1 MFGEKVNVADC
12 LANTG
17 GSSSTWLVVAGVA
30 IVLVGIGVL
39 ALRRRTRAGTVLGA
53 LVLVG
58 ALALVPLSTPST
70 AFAATGDC
78 TPGTSQPAPAP
89 APTAEPEPTTDPE
102 TTFVAPD
109 APTVE
114 PQCGAAPVIAIPESQ
129 YFTYVTD
136 QSGTIA
142 TVTAELNDGLEDT
155 AVTPGAQTVWTFD
168 LSFTPATVVTPESLA
183 FTYDGFSPNPR
194 ITDASVA
201 AFLEGQS
208 APLAFNTVTEFTY
221 TYAVFTYQGDQVFE
235 LGETAQLTRYTSF
248 YSAVQDGQDV
258 LTTYTDGTYI
268 NGFENAQAFFDAQG
282 GLPPETYIG
291 VLSSGEF
298 VNTAHLTATYV
309 NECGETQSVTAA
321 TPFEIAPA

>member
-1 MFGEKVNVADC
+1 M
-12 LANTG
+12 
-17 GSSSTWLVVAGVA
+17 
-30 IVLVGIGVL
+30 
-39 ALRRRTRAGTVLGA
+39 LGA

-89 APTAEPEPTTDPE
+89 APTPEPEPTPDPE
-102 TTFVAPD
+102 TTFVTPD
-109 APTVE
+109 APTAE

-136 QSGTIA
+136 QSGMNA
-142 TVTAELNDGLEDT
+142 TVTAELNDGLERT

-168 LSFTPATVVTPESLA
+168 LSFTPTTVVTSESLA
-183 FTYDGFSPNPR
+183 FTYGGFSPTPR
-194 ITDASVA
+194 VADASVA

-208 APLAFNTVTEFTY
+208 APLSFSAVSEFTY
-221 TYAVFTYQGDQVFE
+221 TYAVFTSLGDQVFE
-235 LGETAQLTRYTSF
+235 LGETAQLTQYSTL

-258 LTTYTDGTYI
+258 LLTYADSSYI
-268 NGFENAQAFFDAQG
+268 NGYENARAFFDAQG

-291 VLSSGEF
+291 VLSSSDF
-298 VNTAHLTATYV
+298 VNNAYLTATYV
-309 NECGETQSVTAA
+309 NECGVTQSVTAI
-321 TPFEIAPA
+321 TPFEVAPA